1 VQFILEPFYKLIS
14 VSISEEKIE
23 LERILK
29 KEQIVLKKAEFDL
42 DIKPLIKLI
51 FSKFLGDL
59 SCLVDCL
66 AALPNAK
73 IGTLNKV
80 KLTYPGD

>member
-1 VQFILEPFYKLIS
+1 
-14 VSISEEKIE
+14 
-23 LERILK
+23 LK
-29 KEQIVLKKAEFDL
+29 KSEFDL

-73 IGTLNKV
+73 SGTQNKV
-80 KLTYPGD
+80 DLTYPGD